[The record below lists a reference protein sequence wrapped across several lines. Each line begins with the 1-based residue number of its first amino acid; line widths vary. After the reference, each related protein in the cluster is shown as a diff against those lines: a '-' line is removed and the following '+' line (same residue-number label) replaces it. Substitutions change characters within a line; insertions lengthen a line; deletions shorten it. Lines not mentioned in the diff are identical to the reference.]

1 MKKVRTVRPLLEELE
16 PRVVPAICTWH
27 PPATNP
33 DDFNLATNW
42 DGGRVEHLG
51 RHPDRAGD

>member
-1 MKKVRTVRPLLEELE
+1 MKRFRTVRPLLEELE
-16 PRVVPAICTWH
+16 PRFVMNTWH
-27 PPATNP
+27 PAAGSH
-33 DDFNLATNW
+33 DFNLGTNW